1 LSRQLANGRRPKE
14 TEHKPRK
21 SSPGDSYFMYALGK
35 NQDTDKSEK
44 WPFQRL
50 YSKFL
55 KTG

>member
-35 NQDTDKSEK
+35 NQDTDKSKK

-50 YSKFL
+50 HSKFL